1 MSVSHSSF
9 IMEKV
14 FFLTAEHYL
23 SSHRETGGLYSE
35 SYDNVAVL
43 FASIPDFMDSF
54 KDGGTDLSA
63 GMLCLKALNE
73 IIRNFDMVKANYSKY
88 SRVPN
93 KRPGRKFLFKKGTIF
108 GQVITKGENFF
119 TKYKSRFE
127 GAPRARSQHG

>member
-93 KRPGRKFLFKKGTIF
+93 KRPVSNKRPGWKFMRPGLSLRNMSSFK
-108 GQVITKGENFF
+108 
-119 TKYKSRFE
+119 Y
-127 GAPRARSQHG
+127 